1 MEGLFQKLADLCAMV
16 VQARTPVNARNPL
29 LLNVAYRREQLQPWA
44 LAYISRS
51 SELFI
56 VPKPCVN
63 GAANPPLCSNPG
75 PADFQKP
82 FGDHPCKFFT
92 LAKKAP

>member
-1 MEGLFQKLADLCAMV
+1 ML
-16 VQARTPVNARNPL
+16 VQANRAVNARNPL
-29 LLNVAYRREQLQPWA
+29 LLNVAYRREQLQPLA

-51 SELFI
+51 LELFI
-56 VPKPCVN
+56 VPKQCAN
-63 GAANPPLCSNPG
+63 GAAHPPLCSNPG